1 VTTER
6 DRRSTWTEFV
16 TSPSGTIAA
25 FVAVLAVP
33 VVALGPST
41 PPLFLFGQFMLAMIA
56 LSAVAVLSS
65 RDSAPEMARV
75 RSREPS

>member
-65 RDSAPEMARV
+65 RDSTPEMARV
-75 RSREPS
+75 RSREPR